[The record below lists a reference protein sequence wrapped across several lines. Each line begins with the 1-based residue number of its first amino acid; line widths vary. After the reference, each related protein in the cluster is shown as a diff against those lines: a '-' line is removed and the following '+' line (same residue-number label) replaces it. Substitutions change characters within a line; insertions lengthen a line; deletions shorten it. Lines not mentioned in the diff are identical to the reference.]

1 MHVKAA
7 GQAAFLNTNGR
18 SGSDNMKTMVEVF
31 YLCIIGNQVCYQ
43 QKQVD
48 LSRKGVDP
56 NVLIESFMQ
65 QKLQSSAEEVRQEFV
80 VHSTSWRYA
89 PPGRVILTYIA
100 YSDELSFDRGEVKN
114 LSLKALRKINISNGK
129 PRSRNGLERQVV
141 AHAMRHIS
149 FLIKT
154 DHQGEFK
161 LAFTPRS
168 RKIFKSLWSD
178 LAGRVA
184 F

>member
-1 MHVKAA
+1 VKAA
-7 GQAAFLNTNGR
+7 GRAAFFITNGKPG
-18 SGSDNMKTMVEVF
+18 SGNMKTMVEVF
-31 YLCIIGNQVCYQ
+31 YMCIMGDKVCYQ
-43 QKQVD
+43 RKQVD
-48 LSRKGVDP
+48 LSRKGSDP
-56 NVLIESFMQ
+56 NALIEGFMK
-65 QKLQSSAEEVRQEFV
+65 QKLEASADELQQEFV

-89 PPGRVILTYIA
+89 PPGRIILTYIA
-100 YSDELSFDRGEVKN
+100 YSDKLSFRRGQVKK
-114 LSLKALRKINISNGK
+114 LPLKALKKINISSGR

-154 DHQGEFK
+154 DDQGEFK
-161 LAFTPRS
+161 EVFTPRS
-168 RKIFKSLWSD
+168 RRIFKSLWSD